1 MRLSLLLHGA
11 KKSKL
16 RRPMDGRTIGRKKEL
31 RLWPNHFGELDEEVE
46 VHGVKQAT
54 RDRVPEIIVP
64 DLKDFKL
71 LPYVTYRADDVHEAK
86 LESKDLFDV
95 FYAPQIQAEAQNIP
109 IETLQAN
116 NEAERKGTL
125 LTKSKLL
132 FAHAKKAIANRGFDK

>member
-16 RRPMDGRTIGRKKEL
+16 RRPMDGRTFGRKKEL
-31 RLWPNHFGELDEEVE
+31 RAWPNHFGELDEEVE
-46 VHGVKQAT
+46 MHGVMQAT

-64 DLKDFKL
+64 DLKDFRL
-71 LPYVTYRADDVHEAK
+71 LPYVTYRADGVSEAK

-109 IETLQAN
+109 IETLQTDKN
-116 NEAERKGTL
+116 TSGSSL
-125 LTKSKLL
+125 LDKPRALV
-132 FAHAKKAIANRGFDK
+132 AHAKDAIANRGFNK

>member
-31 RLWPNHFGELDEEVE
+31 RLWSNHFGELDEEVE

-116 NEAERKGTL
+116 KEPAKETL
-125 LTKSKLL
+125 LYKSKLL
-132 FAHAKKAIANRGFDK
+132 VAHAKKAIANRGFDK